1 MTKILSEHS
10 LNSFSQYKR
19 KSKGQQMWICSLV
32 WEVPPEK
39 DIATDSSILVGKS
52 QDREAW
58 QAILHG
64 VAEGQTRLS
73 N

>member
-19 KSKGQQMWICSLV
+19 KSKGQQMQICSLV

-39 DIATDSSILVGKS
+39 DIATVSSLLVW
-52 QDREAW
+52 E
-58 QAILHG
+58 IP
-64 VAEGQTRLS
+64 GQRSLAGYTPWGRKGS
-73 N
+73 DTT

>member
-1 MTKILSEHS
+1 
-10 LNSFSQYKR
+10 
-19 KSKGQQMWICSLV
+19 MWICSLV

-64 VAEGQTRLS
+64 VAKGQTRLS